1 VTAGGREDAA
11 PITVIELDPSP
22 AVIHRAH
29 VLPEETDD
37 SDLLP
42 PVARHARLP
51 RSTDIGGGNHL
62 AQGHDRDRG
71 APRGERAGEDRR
83 LILEMPRQNPR
94 LILQRATNPVT
105 IAA

>member
-1 VTAGGREDAA
+1 
-11 PITVIELDPSP
+11 VIELDPTP

-37 SDLLP
+37 GDLLP
-42 PVARHARLP
+42 RAARHARLP
-51 RSTDIGGGNHL
+51 RGTDTGGGIHL

-71 APRGERAGEDRR
+71 APIGERGGGDRR
-83 LILEMPRQNPR
+83 LILEMTRENPR